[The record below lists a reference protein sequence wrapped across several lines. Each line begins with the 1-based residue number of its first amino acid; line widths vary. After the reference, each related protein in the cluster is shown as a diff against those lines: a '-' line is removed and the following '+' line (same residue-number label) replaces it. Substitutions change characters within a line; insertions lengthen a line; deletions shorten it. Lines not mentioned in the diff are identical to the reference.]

1 MLLTICHG
9 YLQLPQAYLSL
20 EHEDPITMSLSF
32 VDLGFSPFNLTIGKT
47 TKQINGTA
55 DVSFSAEEITDKF
68 IESIET
74 VFHACDTRVV
84 FGQVNVQEWLECSK
98 SKATNVM
105 KAMKTA
111 KIIKK
116 VPGAGFGRYQFIEL

>member
-1 MLLTICHG
+1 MGSVDEKVSSTFDKYVSMLKNAG
-9 YLQLPQAYLSL
+9 
-20 EHEDPITMSLSF
+20 
-32 VDLGFSPFNLTIGKT
+32 
-47 TKQINGTA
+47 
-55 DVSFSAEEITDKF
+55 ITDKF

-98 SKATNVM
+98 SKETNVM